1 MAGGGMT
8 GGGMVGGGM
17 TGGGTAGGAAPICMP
32 ACADWALCSRLI
44 DGGAG
49 CEAGVLAVSAPT
61 EGSTY
66 SVRELVPV
74 SATLT
79 LASGGAWPVSISI
92 PVSTSWGARAVID
105 GGVDGGLIGSADAGM
120 YRVTFGWDAG
130 PQNVERSVS
139 FTSCESARCQ
149 AWQECVPTVSGGQCE
164 NLSLTVSVTTPASDG
179 TATRSTMQQF
189 VVRVVSADGGRLPTE
204 VPVVGPGQNAAVQK
218 DMASPNTYT
227 TMLTLGAPDAVKT
240 YVVGWPDSG
249 VPTLSVT
256 RSLTY
261 DGTAPGVV
269 VEVQTPPERQSF
281 EQDPAAI
288 DAWKKDEAALVAV
301 RVTDTTSPIEPVTT
315 TMVMAPGG
323 GLVTAAPGQCSMC
336 TAPAMNALT
345 GCFCFRADLS
355 RTPMLAARGTA
366 TVTVTG
372 VLDRLMNASA
382 AVQSAP
388 FTVTRF
394 KWARTFNGAA
404 AGVQPLA
411 VGDGGVVF
419 AATRELSSGRVMALA
434 PSGAVLWETSDA
446 GIITAGP
453 AVGAAVWVGTQSGAN
468 IALTPLSLGSGSPQT
483 GRCLFGSGGAFE
495 GDFAL
500 VRARES
506 ALIYESPVGLR
517 AGESQLRVGSPGCLT
532 QSIGVSTGSPL
543 VVSRAGTTTE
553 VEVFANR
560 GSTTPLTKQ
569 TFDDGWTSNGSFT
582 FTGYGNLV
590 SLFTGPGFVGGGGGG
605 FAPNNGVVVYASNA
619 VAATVTNLMPSKAPF
634 ASPTMDEPY
643 GPVSV
648 GQGHIYGG
656 TSGGALRRFVL
667 SGGAVTGVRD
677 EVTGL
682 GDISKTTPVL
692 GKGGLVYVVNAAGE
706 LIAVELGGTVNAAV
720 WRYPSLFT
728 AGANALGQP
737 ALDVVRDAAGAPQ
750 CTRGLGVLYVPSVS
764 LGVAK
769 VTAVIVDSPGLDPLA
784 PWPKYQ
790 RDNRNSGFADSTSP
804 GVCP

>member
-1 MAGGGMT
+1 
-8 GGGMVGGGM
+8 
-17 TGGGTAGGAAPICMP
+17 MP

-269 VEVQTPPERQSF
+269 VEVQTPPVRQSF

-355 RTPMLAARGTA
+355 RTPMLAARVTA

-419 AATRELSSGRVMALA
+419 AATREPSSGRVMALA

-453 AVGAAVWVGTQSGAN
+453 AVGAAVWVGTQLG
-468 IALTPLSLGSGSPQT
+468 IETALTPLSPTT
-483 GRCLFGSGGAFE
+483 GLAGVRACFDNVTGAAFE
-495 GDFAL
+495 GDLVVAPLRRLGVTAEGAL
-500 VRARES
+500 GVRAGIDEVFAGAPS
-506 ALIYESPVGLR
+506 CGSVSGLVATTGTPLLAAR
-517 AGESQLRVGSPGCLT
+517 PTAGNA
-532 QSIGVSTGSPL
+532 I
-543 VVSRAGTTTE
+543 
-553 VEVFANR
+553 EVFANR
-560 GSTTPLTKQ
+560 GGTSPLTKQ
-569 TFDDGWTSNGSFT
+569 SFDNVWAGNGSVT
-582 FTGYGNLV
+582 FQVGIGSLV
-590 SLFTGPGFVGGGGGG
+590 SLLTGPTFVGGGGGG
-605 FAPNNGVVVYASNA
+605 GVPASGFVTLFGNGVGSGISG
-619 VAATVTNLMPSKAPF
+619 ATVLRVPANGPPTNE
-634 ASPTMDEPY
+634 EPY
-643 GPVSV
+643 SPVSMSV
-648 GQGHIYGG
+648 SHLYAGNA
-656 TSGGALRRFVL
+656 SGALRRFAVS
-667 SGGAVTGVRD
+667 SGALTGTTDGA
-677 EVTGL
+677 TGL

-692 GKGGLVYVVNAAGE
+692 GKGGFTYVVSTGGAVSEVAWAGSSG
-706 LIAVELGGTVNAAV
+706 AGTARWTFAGLFPA
-720 WRYPSLFT
+720 PSS
-728 AGANALGQP
+728 LGQP
-737 ALDVVRDAAGAPQ
+737 ALDVVRDGAGAAQ
-750 CTRGLGVLYVPSVS
+750 CGRGIGVFYVPSVRF
-764 LGVAK
+764 GVAT